1 MPWGLDVGCWM
12 LDVFFMNLPVQH
24 IAGEPL
30 NDEQQKYLEGFF
42 AGLAAH
48 GVSFGDVAPTPAAD
62 KKISLDDLI
71 FEERVKHE
79 LHPLDAY
86 DQILENAV
94 NNKAPDKEEI
104 FRFKWNGLFFLTPN
118 KEAFMARLRIPGGV
132 LKTFQLRELAS
143 IAKELTS
150 GYVQITTRANF
161 QMRLIQ
167 PKDCPEFLHRVQS
180 VGLHTRG
187 AGADNIRN
195 LTANPTAGIDPHE
208 LIDVL
213 PFCNELAQIIIND
226 RSFYDLPRKFNIA
239 FDGGGLIGTVED
251 TNDIGAKAVWVGTPS
266 TVSARSEEKSG
277 HAGTVLGAP
286 EALSPAA
293 SPSSLGGERAGGWGG
308 DVVGQSNAITTSN
321 EPSHPSPSIPHA
333 SEGRGRSVLDAAGN
347 PIAPGVYFRLA
358 LGGATGHKAFARDL
372 GVLVKPAEL
381 NKVIVA
387 LVRVYIANGNRTDR
401 KKARLK
407 HLLET
412 WSLEKYLGEAEKIL
426 GCKLLRAPLTEVGQ
440 ASRLSGSE
448 GVSPSNTN
456 AGETPA
462 DQTGGTPVPLPHTH
476 IGVYPQK
483 QKGLNYIGV
492 AMPVGQIT
500 PKQMLRVAEIA
511 DLYGSGEIRLTVWQ
525 NFIIPNVPDAY
536 VETVKKALKK
546 IGFDTQQSLLRG
558 GLIACTG
565 NSYCK
570 FAQSNTKAHALE
582 LADYLDKRIT
592 LDSPVN
598 IHVTGCPNSCAQ
610 HYMGDIGLLGVK
622 VKGED
627 GYHVFIGGGFGVN
640 QAVGRQ
646 VFSGVTANDL
656 KPTLE
661 KMLKGYQRRRE
672 PGETFKKFTTRNDL
686 NTLQAIFTNEE

>member
-1 MPWGLDVGCWM
+1 
-12 LDVFFMNLPVQH
+12 MNQLPLQH
-24 IAGEPL
+24 VNGEPL
-30 NDEQQKYLEGFF
+30 NEDQRKYLEGFF
-42 AGLAAH
+42 AGLSAR
-48 GVSFGDVAPTPAAD
+48 GVAFGDVAPAPVVEQ
-62 KKISLDDLI
+62 KVSLDDLT

-86 DQILENAV
+86 DQIVENAAT
-94 NNKAPDKEEI
+94 NKAPDKEEI

-118 KEAFMARLRIPGGV
+118 KEAFMSRLRIPGG
-132 LKTFQLRELAS
+132 LLNSFQLRELAN
-143 IAKELTS
+143 IAKTLTS
-150 GYVQITTRANF
+150 GYVQITTRANL

-167 PKDCPEFLHRVQS
+167 PKDCPEFLRRVQS

-187 AGADNIRN
+187 SGADNIRN

-213 PFCNELAQIIIND
+213 PLCHELGQIIIND

-251 TNDIGAKAVWVGTPS
+251 TNDIGAKAVKIG
-266 TVSARSEEKSG
+266 EEIFF
-277 HAGTVLGAP
+277 
-286 EALSPAA
+286 
-293 SPSSLGGERAGGWGG
+293 R
-308 DVVGQSNAITTSN
+308 
-321 EPSHPSPSIPHA
+321 
-333 SEGRGRSVLDAAGN
+333 
-347 PIAPGVYFRLA
+347 IAV
-358 LGGATGHKAFARDL
+358 GGATGHKAFARDL

-381 NKVIVA
+381 NKVIAA
-387 LVRVYIANGNRTDR
+387 LVRVYIANGHRGDR

-412 WSLEKYLGEAEKIL
+412 WSLEKYLGETE
-426 GCKLLRAPLTEVGQ
+426 KLLGRRLQRAP
-440 ASRLSGSE
+440 
-448 GVSPSNTN
+448 
-456 AGETPA
+456 A
-462 DQTGGTPVPLPHTH
+462 DLKVEYGDATLPHSH
-476 IGVYPQK
+476 IGIYAQK
-483 QKGLNYIGV
+483 QKGLNYVGV

-500 PKQMLRVAEIA
+500 PKQMLRAAEIA

-536 VETVKKALKK
+536 VETVKKALRKT
-546 IGFDTQQSLLRG
+546 GFDTQQSMLRG

-570 FAQSNTKAHALE
+570 YAQANTKGQALE
-582 LADYLDKRIT
+582 LADYLEKRIV
-592 LDSPVN
+592 LDAPVN
-598 IHVTGCPNSCAQ
+598 IHLTGCPNSCAQ

-627 GYHVFIGGGFGVN
+627 GYHVFVGGGFGAN

-646 VFSGVTANDL
+646 IFSGVSANDL

-661 KMLKGYQRRRE
+661 KMLKGYLRRRAA
-672 PGETFKKFTTRNDL
+672 GESFQKFTTRHDL
-686 NTLQAIFTNEE
+686 NTLQAVFTNDE

>member
-1 MPWGLDVGCWM
+1 MSTELQS
-12 LDVFFMNLPVQH
+12 NPVRHVNGQ
-24 IAGEPL
+24 PL
-30 NDEQQKYLEGFF
+30 NDDQRHYLEGFF

-48 GVSFGDVAPTPAAD
+48 GVRFSDVSPGPAPASAE
-62 KKISLDDLI
+62 KVSLDDLI
-71 FEERVKHE
+71 FEERVKRE

-86 DQILENAV
+86 DQIVENAPT
-94 NNKAPDKEEI
+94 NKAPDKEET
-104 FRFKWNGLFFLTPN
+104 FRFKWNGLFFLSPN
-118 KEAFMARLRIPGGV
+118 KEAFMSRLRIPGGV
-132 LKTFQLRELAS
+132 VKTFQLRELS
-143 IAKELTS
+143 NIAKEITS

-167 PKDCPEFLHRVQS
+167 PKDCPEFLRRVQNI
-180 VGLHTRG
+180 GLHTRG
-187 AGADNIRN
+187 SGADNIRN

-213 PFCNELAQIIIND
+213 PFCNQLAQTIIND

-251 TNDIGAKAVWVGTPS
+251 TNDIGAKAVNI
-266 TVSARSEEKSG
+266 
-277 HAGTVLGAP
+277 
-286 EALSPAA
+286 
-293 SPSSLGGERAGGWGG
+293 
-308 DVVGQSNAITTSN
+308 D
-321 EPSHPSPSIPHA
+321 
-333 SEGRGRSVLDAAGN
+333 GN
-347 PIAPGVYFRLA
+347 IYFRIA

-412 WSLEKYLGEAEKIL
+412 WSLEKYLVETE
-426 GCKLLRAPLTEVGQ
+426 KLLGYPLQRASATLAVDYPE
-440 ASRLSGSE
+440 AKF
-448 GVSPSNTN
+448 
-456 AGETPA
+456 
-462 DQTGGTPVPLPHTH
+462 PHSH

-483 QKGLNYIGV
+483 QQGLNYVGV

-525 NFIIPNVPDAY
+525 NFIIPNVPDGY
-536 VETVKKALKK
+536 VETVKKALRK

-565 NSYCK
+565 NSFCK
-570 FAQSNTKAHALE
+570 YAQADTKGHAVVI
-582 LADYLDKRIT
+582 ADYLDKKIT
-592 LDSPVN
+592 LDAPIN
-598 IHVTGCPNSCAQ
+598 IHLTGCPNSCAQ
-610 HYMGDIGLLGVK
+610 HYMGDIGLLGTK
-622 VKGED
+622 VRGED
-627 GYHVFIGGGFGVN
+627 GYHVFIGGGFGAN

-646 VFSGVTANDL
+646 IFSGVTVEDL
-656 KPTLE
+656 KTTLE
-661 KMLKGYQRRRE
+661 KMLKGYLRRRA
-672 PGETFKKFTTRNDL
+672 PGETFQKFAARHDL
-686 NTLQAIFTNEE
+686 NTLQAIFTNNE